1 MLTEEECKT
10 IVKKIA
16 AKHDVSPNLI
26 ATRLLSPEDKVDM
39 MNGDVP
45 LESLDLHV
53 KLWKQGGCEDMVNPK
68 DRK

>member
-1 MLTEEECKT
+1 MLTEEECKI

-16 AKHDVSPNLI
+16 AKYDVSPKSI
-26 ATRLLSPEDKVDM
+26 AERLLSPEDKIDM

-45 LESLDLHV
+45 LESLDLHI
-53 KLWKQGGCEDMVNPK
+53 KLWKEGGCEDMVNPK